1 MYLTRTLYPTDM
13 AHGCHYR
20 RVKLSM
26 ISHTASH
33 HIPSHDIIPCL
44 GLESVFAVS
53 CALTVGDVGDEDE
66 HEDKCARADGV
77 TLLPVGVK
85 WVALAM
91 ECAAAGTGSTRLN
104 LSADEALSED
114 EVRHKQREREREKR
128 GV

>member
-1 MYLTRTLYPTDM
+1 MCPPRTLYLYPTDKP
-13 AHGCHYR
+13 HGCHYR
-20 RVKLSM
+20 GVKLSI

-33 HIPSHDIIPCL
+33 HIPSHHIIPRV

-53 CALTVGDVGDEDE
+53 CALTVGSMGDEDE
-66 HEDKCARADGV
+66 CVCADGV

-91 ECAAAGTGSTRLN
+91 ECAAAGSGSTRLN

-114 EVRHKQREREREKR
+114 EVRHKQRDRERES
-128 GV
+128 